1 MQWESHG
8 RRLVY
13 ASDWVNVWLD
23 DVDIPGIGRVD
34 HHVLTMPRAST
45 TAIVTDDQG
54 RMLLIWR
61 HRFITDAWGWEVPAG
76 WADPGEEP
84 AEAIRREIEEETGW
98 RPGHIAPMTSYN
110 ALSGISTMRFSS
122 FHATEST
129 RIGPPSDPSESSRV
143 EWIPI
148 DDVIKL
154 VTEGEVADGPSLT
167 AISYY
172 LGPYRLAK
180 RREE

>member
-1 MQWESHG
+1 
-8 RRLVY
+8 
-13 ASDWVNVWLD
+13 
-23 DVDIPGIGRVD
+23 
-34 HHVLTMPRAST
+34 MPRAST

-98 RPGHIAPMTSYN
+98 RPGHITPMTSYN

-172 LGPYRLAK
+172 LGPYQLAK
-180 RREE
+180 RRED